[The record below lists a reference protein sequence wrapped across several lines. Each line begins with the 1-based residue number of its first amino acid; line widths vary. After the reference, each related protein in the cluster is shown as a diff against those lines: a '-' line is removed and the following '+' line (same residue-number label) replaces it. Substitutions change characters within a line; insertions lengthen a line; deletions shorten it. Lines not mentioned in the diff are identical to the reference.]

1 MIDDSWTAITRRWG
15 LLVAD
20 LSELHRLDL
29 FDPAVLTRPWV
40 GVRTL
45 IFDLIH
51 DPRSRLHHSLP
62 RR

>member
-1 MIDDSWTAITRRWG
+1 
-15 LLVAD
+15 VAD
-20 LSELHRLDL
+20 LSELYRLDL
-29 FDPAVLTRPWV
+29 FDPAVLARPWL
-40 GVRTL
+40 GVRAL